1 MEKADYISLTTDIW
15 TGREASGTVKRQAEA
30 GPSGVR
36 DRQLGEA
43 AREARGT
50 VRRAEPCGELE
61 PREESGTVKRQ
72 AESEPSGTA
81 SGERRAGP

>member
-1 MEKADYISLTTDIW
+1 MDCERGERNRAKA
-15 TGREASGTVKRQAEA
+15 GRG
-30 GPSGVR
+30 G

-72 AESEPSGTA
+72 AESEPSL
-81 SGERRAGP
+81 SLIHI